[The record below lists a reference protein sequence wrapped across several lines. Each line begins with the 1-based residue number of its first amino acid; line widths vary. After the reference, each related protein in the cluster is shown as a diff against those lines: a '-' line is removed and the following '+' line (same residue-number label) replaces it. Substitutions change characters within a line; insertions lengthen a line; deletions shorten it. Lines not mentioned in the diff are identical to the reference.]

1 MRIPE
6 KDSFK
11 ARIANYSLENNLN
24 SEVVYQNYIYE
35 RFLERLSKSIYA
47 DNVLIKG
54 GVLIT
59 YLVGMNGRSTTDID
73 LTLINNKLD
82 EKIINKMIKEILNVK
97 VNDGFIFEVK
107 SVKQIMLEASVKAYR
122 LEIDVN
128 YFTIIFHFS
137 LDICEGNEPILN
149 PIKYDF
155 GCIFDDN

>member
-1 MRIPE
+1 
-6 KDSFK
+6 
-11 ARIANYSLENNLN
+11 
-24 SEVVYQNYIYE
+24 
-35 RFLERLSKSIYA
+35 
-47 DNVLIKG
+47 
-54 GVLIT
+54 
-59 YLVGMNGRSTTDID
+59 MNGRSTTDID